1 MRAVAVQP
9 VPVAYRLEVESA
21 PVARGEPPPGPLQPQ
36 RRTRKLRPE
45 SQRQNRADLLS
56 QPVPVADGRAHSSG
70 YLVPGIHTTKRRL
83 VCTDMANEGVKGIG
97 PGRTLNMHSFGFK
110 GTIRTCEGTGNTVSD
125 WCIARKI

>member
-21 PVARGEPPPGPLQPQ
+21 AVARGEPPPGPLQPQ

-56 QPVPVADGRAHSSG
+56 VADGRAHSSG

-97 PGRTLNMHSFGFK
+97 PGRTLNMHSFGFNR
-110 GTIRTCEGTGNTVSD
+110 TRRTCEGTGNTVSD